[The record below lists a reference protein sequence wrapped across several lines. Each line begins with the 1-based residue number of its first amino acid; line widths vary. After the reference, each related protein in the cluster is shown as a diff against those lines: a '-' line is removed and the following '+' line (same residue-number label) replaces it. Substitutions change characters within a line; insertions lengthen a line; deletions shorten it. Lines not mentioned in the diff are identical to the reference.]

1 MMLWLI
7 YISLFMVIAAA
18 FPFISKLFLKKKK
31 MRTSD
36 KFYSNENVLRPE
48 GLSLT
53 WQYVAIVDGDKRKNG
68 GQFEHIFFSGLLFW
82 LSRERERDHQC
93 ALLCQKCTAVI

>member
-1 MMLWLI
+1 
-7 YISLFMVIAAA
+7 
-18 FPFISKLFLKKKK
+18 

-68 GQFEHIFFSGLLFW
+68 EEFEHVFFLASYFGC
-82 LSRERERDHQC
+82 RERERDHQC

>member
-68 GQFEHIFFSGLLFW
+68 GQFEHVFFLASYFGCRV
-82 LSRERERDHQC
+82 SEREITNALCC
-93 ALLCQKCTAVI
+93 AKSAPL